1 MNTVSV
7 KEAFFLYVED
17 DASNRTVMNL
27 IMEKAMGAR
36 NLVIFEDSAN
46 FMERVRALP
55 KCPDAFLLDIHVHPY
70 NGFEMLK
77 QLRTDPEYRHVKVIG
92 LTASVT
98 NEEVEELRDAGF
110 DGAIGKPLN
119 ISTFPDLMA
128 RILKGETIWF
138 VS

>member
-1 MNTVSV
+1 MSTDPI
-7 KEAFFLYVED
+7 KDAFFLYVED
-17 DASNRTVMNL
+17 DASNRMVMNL
-27 IMEKAMGAR
+27 IMEKAMGTQ
-36 NLVIFEDSAN
+36 NLVIFENSAD
-46 FMERVRALP
+46 FMARVKSLP

-70 NGFEMLK
+70 TGFEMLK
-77 QLRTDPEYRHVKVIG
+77 MLRADPDYRHVKVIG

-119 ISTFPDLMA
+119 ISTFPDVLV